1 MEVMWSKS
9 NGEIVNRE
17 YDKKNYLKSESQIIE
32 DIKKVFT
39 SNYHEVKIIIDDT
52 FSTNTSKSISD
63 IFKIYVNDKK
73 YIALIRQTTPGGREK
88 LKNEHRIQPETSKIN
103 YIISQKD
110 NGYIPLI
117 LGIYYFDEEYLL
129 CAWEATSSKGLSTI
143 SKQIKANSISEGYKI
158 GFTQQVSKSEYK
170 CVFKREFIYFY
181 LNNLDWIHKN
191 EVSYL
196 NTLNEDEFE
205 TEDEDLQEKFIKY
218 LMDINITSFL
228 QYVSAIN
235 SIPKRINDYY
245 PEKIDSPFHDP
256 NLLMNNE
263 SKNLIISNIDKK
275 YNSLLA
281 ARNNGE
287 KVSTFDIN
295 KIKTAIGH
303 FINFMTQNNVNDEN
317 LELTN
322 DIKMP
327 RQLIFFGAPGTG
339 KSYKL
344 NLLAEKYFKNRSSR
358 VTFHPNYSY
367 GNFVG
372 SFKPFPKRFID
383 ANGDY
388 LKDEFGNI
396 KETIVYDFIPGTLTN
411 ILIEAYRNPH
421 ENFLLI
427 IEEINRANV
436 SSVFGDLF
444 QLLDRNVYGES
455 EYKIN
460 VSKDLQ
466 NFLQMAND
474 KEAFHPSIF
483 EKIGEGF
490 NFLTLPNNLYIWAT
504 MNSADQGVMP
514 LDTAFKRRWN
524 FEYLGIDEA
533 VDKNKEK
540 FDKYYFKINENEMVK
555 WNDFRM
561 EVNIRL
567 SKLNIPEDKLI
578 GPYFIS
584 KSTLESGDIDY
595 LTETIKTKVLM
606 YLYEDAAKAF
616 KNTLFAEGK
625 HYTYSDLCKNFDENA
640 LSIFKEKISV
650 QTYKTDAQNK
660 NFSENV

>member
-39 SNYHEVKIIIDDT
+39 SNYHKVKIIIDDT

-63 IFKIYVNDKK
+63 IFKIDVNGKK

-143 SKQIKANSISEGYKI
+143 SKQIKVNSISEGFKI

-191 EVSYL
+191 KVSYL

-245 PEKIDSPFHDP
+245 TEKIDSPFHDP

-303 FINFMTQNNVNDEN
+303 FIKFMTQNDVNDEN
-317 LELTN
+317 VELTN

-411 ILIEAYRNPH
+411 LLIEAYRNPH

-540 FDKYYFKINENEMVK
+540 FDKYYFKINENEMVR

-584 KSTLESGDIDY
+584 KSTLESDDIDY

-625 HYTYSDLCKNFDENA
+625 YYTYSDLCKKFDENA

-650 QTYKTDAQNK
+650 ETYKTDTQNK
-660 NFSENV
+660 NFSEDV